1 VANLDPVSKQLVRI
15 LDGTRDH
22 AALLKRL
29 TELAEDCTLLVEQ
42 NGTRLTNPQQ
52 LTAALAEAL
61 EQSLKKLSGSAL
73 LVE

>member
-1 VANLDPVSKQLVRI
+1 MDPVSKQLVRI

-22 AALLKRL
+22 AALLNRL
-29 TELAEDCTLLVEQ
+29 TELAEDGTLLVEQ